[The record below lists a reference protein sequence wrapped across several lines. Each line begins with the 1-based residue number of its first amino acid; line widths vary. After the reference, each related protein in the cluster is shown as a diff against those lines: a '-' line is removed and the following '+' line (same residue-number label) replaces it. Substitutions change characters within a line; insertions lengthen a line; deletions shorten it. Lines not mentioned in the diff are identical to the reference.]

1 MKLFMTTI
9 CSVLLLAACNLKE
22 GVKETGD
29 AIGKGA
35 ENIVEGVKKTP
46 KAIGDAGHKLDKDI
60 NE

>member
-1 MKLFMTTI
+1 MKLT
-9 CSVLLLAACNLKE
+9 VLLGCTFILLGCNLKQ

-35 ENIVEGVKKTP
+35 ENIVEGVKQTP
-46 KAIGDAGHKLDKDI
+46 KAIGDAAHKLDKDI

>member
-1 MKLFMTTI
+1 MRLLTSLILATF
-9 CSVLLLAACNLKE
+9 VLLGCNLKE

-35 ENIVEGVKKTP
+35 ENIVEGVKQTP

-60 NE
+60 NK